1 MGYDH
6 HLELSLCCVSLQG
19 LDSDRVGDRKGE
31 EGARDRGETKR
42 RGRRLSE
49 DLLSRFCTAPL
60 SILGPCD
67 CSNTEQYKVR
77 NGRRRCGW
85 CEGEKQRGRMER
97 LDQVEL
103 CEESRCGR
111 SCGRK
116 KSAGELH
123 HVPQPTLPIHRRHS
137 RTSQQRSNN
146 IGPGAS
152 VLGYSGLVSP
162 WGWPVQSVRSRQAP
176 AHDAAAI
183 LFAPGVSTRRK
194 RVAGT
199 MDERPPVQS
208 RAKKKWLAA
217 HAGSPGSIDA
227 HYRQSQ
233 CALFFFGLEI
243 NLDIRQIDNRL
254 SQVGFVAGHPTVFPR
269 LALLFFSSAVLLMS
283 GR

>member
-1 MGYDH
+1 MIIIWSCPFVACRCKGSTAIASGIERAKKAPEIEERRSGGAEDYRKTYCPGFAPH
-6 HLELSLCCVSLQG
+6 RCRSWG
-19 LDSDRVGDRKGE
+19 L
-31 EGARDRGETKR
+31 A
-42 RGRRLSE
+42 
-49 DLLSRFCTAPL
+49 TAATR
-60 SILGPCD
+60 
-67 CSNTEQYKVR
+67 SNTRFR
-77 NGRRRCGW
+77 NERRRRCGW

-152 VLGYSGLVSP
+152 VLGYSCLVSP